1 MYDWAYETMHGW
13 QPEMDLNLSLL
24 PGSNSGTVKS
34 ITESTGVSDE
44 TSEHAWEPT
53 SKPAG

>member
-1 MYDWAYETMHGW
+1 MHGW

-44 TSEHAWEPT
+44 TSEHA
-53 SKPAG
+53 